1 MSENKIN
8 EEVDKKTLDGTL
20 NTIDKLEEVLPL
32 AKLDQV
38 DISRLREIIAN
49 YRKFK
54 NCGEL
59 TRRNYCVING
69 VPPTMENYNKIRKE
83 MFRFIQA
90 CTLRA
95 VGATKAMEEELK
107 FLPKDG

>member
-20 NTIDKLEEVLPL
+20 NTIDELEEVLPL

-38 DISRLREIIAN
+38 AKSRLREIAAN

-59 TRRNYCVING
+59 TRRNFCVING
-69 VPPTMENYNKIRKE
+69 VPPTMENYNKIGNEMIQFIKE
-83 MFRFIQA
+83 

-95 VGATKAMEEELK
+95 MGATNEMEEELK
-107 FLPKDG
+107 KLQKDG